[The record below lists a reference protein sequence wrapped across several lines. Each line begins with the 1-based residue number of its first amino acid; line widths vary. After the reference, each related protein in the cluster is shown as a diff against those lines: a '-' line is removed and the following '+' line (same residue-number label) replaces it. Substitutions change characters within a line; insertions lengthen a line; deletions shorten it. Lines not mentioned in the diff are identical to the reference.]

1 MANGVTQRES
11 RPPGGDSGISGGH
24 EEEQIGV
31 THLVASPCGSR
42 LRVTDGLSDWS
53 IRTNGPRRCP
63 PTEHAGCR
71 LQRELLQTLP
81 LKSNMIQWQTLRYL
95 EQTVRRCLGER
106 QGFYQLS
113 NPQMALLPVNSKSN
127 S

>member
-11 RPPGGDSGISGGH
+11 RPPGGDLGISGGH

-31 THLVASPCGSR
+31 TH
-42 LRVTDGLSDWS
+42 GLSDWS
-53 IRTNGPRRCP
+53 IRTDGPLRCP

-71 LQRELLQTLP
+71 RQRELLQTLP
-81 LKSNMIQWQTLRYL
+81 IKSNMIQWQTLRYL